1 VRGPDTVGGR
11 EVPDRV
17 VVGQV
22 VKLQVQRNR
31 LRTGDKYSLDHLSE
45 VSALRLTPDGAIGF
59 DGASWVI
66 DCHHRA
72 HPSAV
77 PYKPER
83 VLSIGFSSHYEYMWR
98 MFEPIPFGAAGENL
112 IVQTDRLIRL
122 EDVKRG
128 IRIESS
134 TDTALIRTVAVAE
147 PCVAFTRLVTGRP
160 DARAADILEERNCL
174 REGVRGFVMALD
186 GIDNFDVSPGDR
198 VSIPTG

>member
-1 VRGPDTVGGR
+1 MR
-11 EVPDRV
+11 DRV
-17 VVGQV
+17 VIGQV

-31 LRTGDKYSLDHLSE
+31 LRKGDTYGLQYLSE
-45 VSALRLTPDGAIGF
+45 VSALRLTPDGTIGF

-122 EDVKRG
+122 EDLDRG
-128 IRIESS
+128 IQIESS
-134 TDTALIRTVAVAE
+134 TGTVLIRNPAVAE

-160 DARAADILEERNCL
+160 DARAADLVEERNRL
-174 REGVRGFVMALD
+174 REGIRGFVTALD
-186 GIDNFDVSPGDR
+186 GIDNFDVSPGDL
-198 VSIPTG
+198 VSIPAR